1 MPAIDGFRP
10 LTELELAQLTPDEL
24 EIYEEELEGLYWA
37 RGKTSFLDYCKMV
50 ELPGAPMSE
59 EAGTF
64 FADMIEPAA
73 HHRLL
78 IDAIQKLADGT
89 YKDVDGVMAF
99 LRPGS
104 AKSSYLSILGGSW
117 LLGRKPGTNVIGTS
131 YGQDLANRF
140 GRRVRHVARSERF
153 QKIMGCTVT
162 GDNSAVDNYSLTNG
176 SDYRAAGMGAA
187 VTGFRADWLL
197 IDDPTKGME
206 EAMSQLIQDKI
217 WDAYNSDL
225 TTRLKPNGRIVIAMT
240 RWAEADLAGRI
251 LGADWKGQ
259 SGLWRGM
266 DQRLWLVINLPFI
279 AEHADDP
286 LGRRPGQRLWPE
298 YFSQAEADRLQAAAK
313 KGGSAAKVWAS
324 LYQCRPAPDEGAIL
338 AKHYWKPWTK
348 KELPEV
354 DEVFLCYDTAFEED
368 EAADYSA
375 MTAWGVFEH
384 TSRKSTGEEYNH
396 KHVIL
401 LGAWKDQI
409 SAVDLLDTVKAHYKL
424 FRPHRILVEK
434 RASGIQLVQEMQRL
448 RMPVKAWLP
457 PGKPGTKGK
466 VPRCHSVAT
475 ILEQG
480 SVHFV
485 PGTKTEAA
493 IDEAAAAP
501 YGRYWDWTDTITM
514 ALSYFRSK
522 HYLQTAD
529 DELDL
534 EEMKERLAEK
544 AAMKKQGR
552 RLYGGEGKS
561 GLVVDPIE
569 PDEVERMTEATKRR
583 LYG

>member
-59 EAGTF
+59 EDGTF
-64 FADMIEPAA
+64 FADTIEPAA
-73 HHRLL
+73 HHKLL
-78 IDAIQKLADGT
+78 IDAIQKLADGH
-89 YKDVDGVMAF
+89 YHDVHGIMAF
-99 LRPGS
+99 MRPGS

-140 GRRVRHVARSERF
+140 ARRARHVVRSDRF

-162 GDNSAVDNYSLTNG
+162 GDNQAVDNWSLTNG
-176 SDYRAAGMGAA
+176 SDYRAAGMSAA

-197 IDDPTKGME
+197 IDDPTKGAE
-206 EAMSQLIQDKI
+206 EASSELIQEKI

-225 TTRLKPNGRIVIAMT
+225 TTRLKPNGKIVITMT

-251 LGADWKGQ
+251 LGPDWKGQ
-259 SGLWRGM
+259 SGLWRGK
-266 DQRLWLVINLPFI
+266 DHRLWLIINLPFI
-279 AEHADDP
+279 SEFADDP
-286 LGRRPGQRLWPE
+286 LGRPIGGRLWPE
-298 YFSQAEADRLQAAAK
+298 YFTQEEADRLREAAK
-313 KGGSAAKVWAS
+313 SGGSAARTWSA

-338 AKHYWKPWTK
+338 ARHYWQPWK
-348 KELPEV
+348 KKDLPEV
-354 DEVFLCYDTAFEED
+354 EAIYLFYDTAFEEGEEND
-368 EAADYSA
+368 FSA
-375 MTAWGVFEH
+375 MTAWGVFKH
-384 TSRKSTGEEYNH
+384 TSKKPSGEEYNH
-396 KHVIL
+396 THLLL
-401 LGAWKDQI
+401 LGAWEEKVN
-409 SAVDLLDTVKAHYKL
+409 AVDLIDEVKAHCKI
-424 FRPHRILVEK
+424 FRPDRIIVEK
-434 RASGIQLVQEMQRL
+434 RASGVQLIQELQRQRL
-448 RMPVKAWLP
+448 PVKAWLP
-457 PGKPGTKGK
+457 RGKPGTKGK
-466 VPRCHSVAT
+466 VPRAHAIAA

-480 SVHFV
+480 SVWFV
-485 PGTKTEAA
+485 QGAKTERVIDQCAA
-493 IDEAAAAP
+493 FPFGAND
-501 YGRYWDWTDTITM
+501 DLVDTVTM
-514 ALSYFRSK
+514 AIAYCRDRHLF
-522 HYLQTAD
+522 QTAD